1 MKAVGIEE
9 EDIDK
14 ASVESL
20 RAEVRRLRGVIER
33 NRAGFED
40 VVRKGNEFRER
51 AVVAERVIVELQ
63 RIAAIQKQPSDLDL
77 LFETLKRFVKQAD

>member
-14 ASVESL
+14 AAIDSL